1 MKSTQYYYDVP
12 YFMRTSEFLFKTFTE
27 QKSIEKKL
35 RNCNDAEQSEI
46 SALLLQL
53 RHLAS
58 RQMDI
63 TGALLEGMD
72 FSFDDNFSNEN
83 LDSDNGE
90 ILDEDSITNVSL
102 SFDGEII
109 RVFTPLTFKR
119 DWNYSYIF
127 SKSTM
132 IAIEKWEKENNANLF
147 SCIETPFVV
156 SVIRKAHSY
165 NRKTF
170 KDNDNKETG
179 NIINTIVRH
188 ANLNDAACVMNFSS
202 KFEQVPVTEKTGMEF
217 IFMSRKTALQHPE
230 LVI

>member
-1 MKSTQYYYDVP
+1 
-12 YFMRTSEFLFKTFTE
+12 MRTFEFLFKT
-27 QKSIEKKL
+27 I
-35 RNCNDAEQSEI
+35 AEQNEIENKLNNYNGEEISEI
-46 SALLLQL
+46 SAHLLQL

-58 RQMDI
+58 REI
-63 TGALLEGMD
+63 EIAGALLED
-72 FSFDDNFSNEN
+72 LNFSLVDGFSNK
-83 LDSDNGE
+83 D
-90 ILDEDSITNVSL
+90 IVLDEEHYLSDDSITNVSL
-102 SFDGEII
+102 TFDGDII

-127 SKSTM
+127 RKSTM
-132 IAIEKWEKENNANLF
+132 IAIEKWEKENNMNLF

-202 KFEQVPVTEKTGMEF
+202 KFEQVPTTDKTGMEF
-217 IFMSRKTALQHPE
+217 IFMSRKTALAHPE
-230 LVI
+230 LII